1 MMMVAAFTSCDKDA
15 SNVKM
20 EKVKGTYTGDIMSV
34 LYIPDHAT
42 EMYMY
47 LYEGDTLGCIASDVY
62 KNGEVDFNFASDD
75 KATFSVNRL
84 DTINFRI
91 QFLDVEDT
99 IFIPKSVTEEDTI
112 LVYKVRDIYQ
122 FGALASMFEMVDSL
136 LGNKSITY
144 NEYKEFADMMT
155 AFEDTIE
162 FSKIECAPLQMK
174 ESGAI
179 YTTYNFEQNSF
190 IVPVQLND
198 FTFKRRT
205 NATNFIKYAEDNFM
219 SLLAPVHKQLLQ
231 KIKDGVKLSGTI
243 KGAEG
248 TCAVTYSNYRAMLM
262 LVVTKADGIID
273 VLKDALIGPYKMS
286 AFGYFEGEYDND
298 KVVPAPSQLWFE
310 VNYEGSLSNISNWQQ
325 TGQD

>member
-1 MMMVAAFTSCDKDA
+1 MKKIYYILFAMMMVAAFTSCDKDA

-75 KATFSVNRL
+75 KATFCVNHL

-91 QFLDVEDT
+91 RFLQKDYYT
-99 IFIPKSVTEEDTI
+99 GR
-112 LVYKVRDIYQ
+112 YQVRDAYQ

-136 LGNKSITY
+136 LDKNAITQDQY
-144 NEYKEFADMMT
+144 DEFGYMMT

-286 AFGYFEGEYDND
+286 AFGYFEGEYDEND
-298 KVVPAPSQLWFE
+298 KFVPAPSQLWFE

-325 TGQD
+325 TSQD

>member
-47 LYEGDTLGCIASDVY
+47 LYEGDTLGCIAGDVY

-75 KATFSVNRL
+75 KATFCVNKL

-91 QFLDVEDT
+91 RFL
-99 IFIPKSVTEEDTI
+99 K
-112 LVYKVRDIYQ
+112 RDYDAKRFEVSDAYQ
-122 FGALASMFEMVDSL
+122 FGALASVFYMVDSL
-136 LGNKSITY
+136 LNKNVITQEQY
-144 NEYKEFADMMT
+144 DEFGDMMT

-205 NATNFIKYAEDNFM
+205 NATNFIKYADKHFK
-219 SLLAPVHKQLLQ
+219 SLLAPVHQQLFEN
-231 KIKDGVKLSGTI
+231 IKNGVKLSGTI

-248 TCAVTYSNYRAMLM
+248 TCAVTYSNYHAMLM
-262 LVVTKADGIID
+262 LVITKADGIID
-273 VLKDALIGPYKMS
+273 VLKNALIGPYKMS
-286 AFGYFEGEYDND
+286 AFGYIEGEYDEHNNFI
-298 KVVPAPSQLWFE
+298 PAPSQLWFE